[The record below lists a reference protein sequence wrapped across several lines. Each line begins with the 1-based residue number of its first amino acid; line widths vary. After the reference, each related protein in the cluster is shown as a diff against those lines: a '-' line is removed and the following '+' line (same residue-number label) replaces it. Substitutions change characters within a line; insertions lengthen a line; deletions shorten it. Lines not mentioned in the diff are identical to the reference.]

1 MTAADDADELAL
13 RCCVCGTS
21 AEDDSNYLNT
31 KMKMLISKCGHRLYV
46 HLIVLSRSAT
56 EDEKASNPSICDHCI
71 KREFQHKRE
80 VACAA
85 CQKPVK
91 KSQLQDRTIEELN
104 FAKETSVRKKVT
116 KDYNKTEED
125 FDTLDE
131 YNDYLEMLENLSTR
145 RPTTMITLP
154 PYRESLTNGV
164 FSAVF
169 DLVYGN
175 EDERAAA
182 QKQWKQYRQENAI
195 SIATN
200 DAKKADEE
208 RRIAQLIAEQ
218 QRLAEERRQ
227 LQQREDSQFEA
238 DIERQKA
245 QLMEVALG
253 ERDESDVSTLR
264 ATTTAIPID
273 QAVTAEMEA
282 AMMGFQPG
290 AMGGA
295 QPVPVPGG
303 KRGPNFGVNES
314 KKLRRQQQL
323 AGGYDPD
330 LHFKRNRTEAWCGIY
345 FYPTDRKSDTGN
357 GQAQWKFASAFN
369 EKVR

>member
-1 MTAADDADELAL
+1 MTAADEAEELAL

-31 KMKMLISKCGHRLYV
+31 KMKMLISKCGHRF
-46 HLIVLSRSAT
+46 
-56 EDEKASNPSICDHCI
+56 CDHCI
-71 KREFQHKRE
+71 KREFQHQRE
-80 VACAA
+80 IACPA
-85 CQKPVK
+85 CQKAVK
-91 KSQLQDRTIEELN
+91 KSQLQDKTIEELN
-104 FAKETSVRKKVT
+104 FAKETSIRKKVT
-116 KDYNKTEED
+116 KDYNKTEDD

-131 YNDYLEMLENLSTR
+131 YNDYLETLENL
-145 RPTTMITLP
+145 I
-154 PYRESLTNGV
+154 
-164 FSAVF
+164 F

-175 EDERAAA
+175 EGEKTAA

-208 RRIAQLIAEQ
+208 RRMAQLIAEQ

-238 DIERQKA
+238 DLERQKA

-253 ERDESDVSTLR
+253 ERDESDVSKLR

-290 AMGGA
+290 VIGGP

-303 KRGPNFGVNES
+303 KRGPNFAVNES

-330 LHFKRNRTEAWCGIY
+330 MHFKRNRSEAWGGIY
-345 FYPTDRKSDTGN
+345 FCPIDRKNESN
-357 GQAQWKFASAFN
+357 GPIPM
-369 EKVR
+369 EIC

>member
-1 MTAADDADELAL
+1 MTAADEAEELAL

-31 KMKMLISKCGHRLYV
+31 KMKMLISKCGHRF
-46 HLIVLSRSAT
+46 
-56 EDEKASNPSICDHCI
+56 CDHCI
-71 KREFQHKRE
+71 KREFQHQRE
-80 VACAA
+80 IACPA
-85 CQKPVK
+85 CQKAVK
-91 KSQLQDRTIEELN
+91 KSQLQDKTIEELN
-104 FAKETSVRKKVT
+104 FAKETSIRKKVT
-116 KDYNKTEED
+116 KDYNKTEDD

-131 YNDYLEMLENLSTR
+131 YNDYLETLENLSKEILILCSR
-145 RPTTMITLP
+145 RTKRVFTDDIT
-154 PYRESLTNGV
+154 V
-164 FSAVF
+164 VF

-175 EDERAAA
+175 EGEKTAA

-208 RRIAQLIAEQ
+208 RRMAQLIAEQ

-238 DIERQKA
+238 DLERQKA

-253 ERDESDVSTLR
+253 ERDESDVSKLR

-290 AMGGA
+290 VIGGP

-303 KRGPNFGVNES
+303 KRGPNFAVNES

-330 LHFKRNRTEAWCGIY
+330 MHFKRNRSEAWGGIY
-345 FYPTDRKSDTGN
+345 FCPIDRKNESN
-357 GQAQWKFASAFN
+357 GPIPM
-369 EKVR
+369 ETC

>member
-1 MTAADDADELAL
+1 MTAADEAEELAL

-31 KMKMLISKCGHRLYV
+31 KMKMLISKCGHRF
-46 HLIVLSRSAT
+46 
-56 EDEKASNPSICDHCI
+56 CDHCI

-91 KSQLQDRTIEELN
+91 KSQLQDKTIEELN
-104 FAKETSVRKKVT
+104 FAKETSIRKKVI

-131 YNDYLEMLENLSTR
+131 YNDYLETLENL
-145 RPTTMITLP
+145 
-154 PYRESLTNGV
+154 
-164 FSAVF
+164 VF

-195 SIATN
+195 LIATN

-218 QRLAEERRQ
+218 QRMAEERRQ

-238 DIERQKA
+238 DLELQKE

-253 ERDESDVSTLR
+253 ERDESDVAKLR

-290 AMGGA
+290 VIGGP
-295 QPVPVPGG
+295 QPIPVPGG

-330 LHFKRNRTEAWCGIY
+330 VHFKRNRTEAWCGIY
-345 FYPTDRKSDTGN
+345 FCPTDRRNDTGN
-357 GQAQWKFASAFN
+357 GPSPM
-369 EKVR
+369 EIC